1 MSTSSPKVA
10 IVTAAGRG
18 IGAAIARELDREGYS
33 LALLSPSG
41 AAERLAAELGGIGIS
56 GSVTEP
62 SDLGRLVDETLRRH
76 GRIDAVVNNTGGVPK
91 GDLLDHD
98 DGAWHASLDMVLLNV
113 VRMARL
119 VTPAMREQGGGAIV
133 NISTFCAFEPS
144 LDFPLSSALRAGLGS
159 FTSLYA
165 ERYAADNIRMNNILP
180 GYVDSLPHGADKAE
194 KVPMR
199 RIGSVVE
206 IAKTAA
212 FLLGDG
218 AGYITGQNLR
228 VDGGIT
234 RSV

>member
-1 MSTSSPKVA
+1 MPESKVA

-18 IGAAIARELDREGYS
+18 MGAAIARELAAQGWS

-41 AAERLAAELGGIGIS
+41 AAQRLAGELGGLGLT

-62 SDLGRLVDETLRRH
+62 GDLERLVDGTMDRH
-76 GRIDAVVNNTGGVPK
+76 GRIHAVVNNTGPVPK
-91 GDLLDHD
+91 GELLDHD
-98 DGAWHASLDMVLLNV
+98 DDAWHASLDMVLLNV

-119 VTPAMREQGGGAIV
+119 VTPVMRDQGGGAIV
-133 NISTFCAFEPS
+133 NVSTFSAFEPS
-144 LDFPLSSALRAGLGS
+144 LDYPVSSTLRAGLGS
-159 FTSLYA
+159 FTKLYA

-180 GYVDSLPHGADKAE
+180 GFIDSLPHGEDKAA

-199 RIGSVVE
+199 RIGSVAE

-228 VDGGIT
+228 VDGGLT
-234 RSV
+234 RGV

>member
-1 MSTSSPKVA
+1 MATGKVA

-18 IGAAIARELDREGYS
+18 MGAAIARELAAQGWS

-41 AAERLAAELGGIGIS
+41 AAERLAGELGGFGLT

-62 SDLGRLVDETLRRH
+62 GDLERLVDGTMDRH
-76 GRIDAVVNNTGGVPK
+76 GRIHAVVNNTGPVPK

-98 DGAWHASLDMVLLNV
+98 DDAWHASLDMVLLNV

-119 VTPAMREQGGGAIV
+119 VTPVMRAQGGGAIV
-133 NISTFCAFEPS
+133 NVSTFSAFEPS
-144 LDFPLSSALRAGLGS
+144 LDYPVSSTLRAGLGS
-159 FTSLYA
+159 FTKLYA
-165 ERYAADNIRMNNILP
+165 ERYAADNVRMNNVLP
-180 GYVDSLPHGADKAE
+180 GFIDSLPHGEDKAA

-199 RIGSVVE
+199 RIGSVAE

-228 VDGGIT
+228 VDGGLT
-234 RSV
+234 RGV